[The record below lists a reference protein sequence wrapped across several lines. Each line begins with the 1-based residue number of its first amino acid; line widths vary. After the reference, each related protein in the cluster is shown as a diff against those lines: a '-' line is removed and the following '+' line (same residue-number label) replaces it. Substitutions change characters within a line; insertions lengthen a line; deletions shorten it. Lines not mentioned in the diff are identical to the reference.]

1 MSHLFVFHLLTAII
15 LTALLLLKL
24 PHVAEKIGLVDHPD
38 DRKHHDGQIPLIGG
52 IAMFIGFGFTLL
64 TLDIP
69 LNPYRGL
76 FAGAMLLIVVG
87 VLDDLHE
94 LSSTVRFLAQII
106 AAIAMAEWGGV
117 RLLDLGQIGPDG
129 GVLNLNWWSSLLT
142 IFATVGA
149 INSLNMIDG
158 LDGLAGSITLV
169 AVIAL
174 AAAALMA
181 GDIQTLQ
188 VLLILLAVVMVF
200 LFFNRPAVEG
210 SKRHR
215 IFMGDAG
222 SMFLGFVLCWFFIR
236 LSQGEARVIDP
247 VTSLWIFAIPLIDT
261 VSQMFRRLLKGESPF
276 KPDRLHVHHL
286 LLEKGY
292 TAKQTVLILFS
303 IASLLAALGL
313 VAQYFDWSQ
322 MMMFYAFLGCFAAYF
337 LSTYL
342 HKPVE
347 KPRSTAD

>member
-1 MSHLFVFHLLTAII
+1 MSHIFVFHLLTAII
-15 LTALLLLKL
+15 LTVLLLLKL
-24 PHVAEKIGLVDHPD
+24 PHVALKIGLVDHPD

-52 IAMFIGFGFTLL
+52 IAMFVGFGFTVL

-94 LSSTVRFLAQII
+94 LSSTIRFLAQIL
-106 AAIAMAEWGGV
+106 AAIAMAEWGEV

-129 GVLNLNWWSSLLT
+129 GVVNLNWWSSLLT
-142 IFATVGA
+142 IFATVGV

-174 AAAALMA
+174 ALAALMA
-181 GDIQTLQ
+181 GDNYTLQ
-188 VLLILLAVVMVF
+188 VLLILIAVVMVF
-200 LFFNRPAVEG
+200 LFFNRQAAEG

-215 IFMGDAG
+215 VFMGDAG

-236 LSQGEARVIDP
+236 LSQGEVRVINP

-261 VSQMFRRLLKGESPF
+261 VSQMFRRLMKGESPF

-286 LLEKGY
+286 LLQRGY
-292 TAKQTVLILFS
+292 SAQTVVFVIS
-303 IASLLAALGL
+303 AIAILLAGLGIA
-313 VAQYFDWSQ
+313 AQYYDWSQ
-322 MMMFYAFLGCFAAYF
+322 TMMFYTFLGCFAAYF
-337 LSTYL
+337 LMTYR
-342 HKPVE
+342 HKA
-347 KPRSTAD
+347 S